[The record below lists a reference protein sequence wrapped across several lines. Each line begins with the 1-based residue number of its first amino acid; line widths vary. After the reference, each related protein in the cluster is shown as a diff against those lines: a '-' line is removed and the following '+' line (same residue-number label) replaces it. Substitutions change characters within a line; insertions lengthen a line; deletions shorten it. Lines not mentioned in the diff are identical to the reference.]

1 MASFMSSGV
10 KNPIIRFVDLEGY
23 YSALLCLFYPASQL
37 ERLVQMLQRAY
48 IRSSNAYLLLL
59 VLNEYL
65 DNLGQNGHQY
75 DLTDVQPHTL

>member
-23 YSALLCLFYPASQL
+23 YSAFSVSYPASQL
-37 ERLVQMLQRAY
+37 GRLVQMLQRAY

-59 VLNEYL
+59 VVLNEYL
-65 DNLGQNGHQY
+65 DNLGENGY
-75 DLTDVQPHTL
+75 

>member
-23 YSALLCLFYPASQL
+23 YSALLVSYPASQL